1 MKVRVQKLVSLLIL
15 LSAFISGK
23 VTAVSIDSTTT
34 ITSLNGKW
42 LYFSNEYSS
51 FIPYSEKV
59 SPFTTNASIWIDSRH
74 YKQFLHFQS
83 VPNLCLY
90 ANNKLIN
97 KYSSVSVQNISLG
110 YLNKLLKADQLFITF
125 YEPKGHLPLG
135 NCTILAQPSSIL
147 EESKLTIPKVF
158 QPIKL
163 PQKNMDEWSIMILL
177 SIIAIYIILANQAST
192 NFYPL
197 FSLKGFGDS
206 DQEKYNNSAFKIDNA
221 FTLVV
226 LTINVISISYV
237 VYMATRY
244 TQLPNNLSSFLL
256 FPTDEYGKILLVIN
270 FILLGAGYLIGKY
283 LLIQIIGNIFNLEKL
298 SPMHFYEFVRFST
311 ILSLAALILGF
322 LSFGAHKIST
332 QEMVLGIEV
341 LVLVFFLA
349 RCIKVSILLTN
360 WAKFRTVYLFSYLCA
375 TEILP
380 IMIIVHLVINFHG
393 AAGAIE

>member
-1 MKVRVQKLVSLLIL
+1 
-15 LSAFISGK
+15 
-23 VTAVSIDSTTT
+23 
-34 ITSLNGKW
+34 
-42 LYFSNEYSS
+42 
-51 FIPYSEKV
+51 
-59 SPFTTNASIWIDSRH
+59 
-74 YKQFLHFQS
+74 
-83 VPNLCLY
+83 
-90 ANNKLIN
+90 
-97 KYSSVSVQNISLG
+97 
-110 YLNKLLKADQLFITF
+110 
-125 YEPKGHLPLG
+125 
-135 NCTILAQPSSIL
+135 
-147 EESKLTIPKVF
+147 
-158 QPIKL
+158 
-163 PQKNMDEWSIMILL
+163 
-177 SIIAIYIILANQAST
+177 
-192 NFYPL
+192 
-197 FSLKGFGDS
+197 
-206 DQEKYNNSAFKIDNA
+206 
-221 FTLVV
+221 
-226 LTINVISISYV
+226 
-237 VYMATRY
+237 MATRY